1 MYFLSIR
8 FISFFIS
15 TLDFGF
21 NENGKSEF
29 SKIFI
34 QPNFFFLNVIGIKSD
49 ISNSFSF
56 LRRSIAKIDI
66 KRKATNIMK
75 SRPILASSD
84 LLISSAIVL
93 MNKYSITSLII
104 ANRNKPIGI
113 VNIKKC
119 LENE

>member
-56 LRRSIAKIDI
+56 LRRSIANSRVFFYSYAFFKIFVI
-66 KRKATNIMK
+66 CFI
-75 SRPILASSD
+75 
-84 LLISSAIVL
+84 ISSIRKSFGVNTAL
-93 MNKYSITSLII
+93 TPKDKSFFSSLGGII
-104 ANRNKPIGI
+104 PPTTTGI
-113 VNIKKC
+113 M
-119 LENE
+119 